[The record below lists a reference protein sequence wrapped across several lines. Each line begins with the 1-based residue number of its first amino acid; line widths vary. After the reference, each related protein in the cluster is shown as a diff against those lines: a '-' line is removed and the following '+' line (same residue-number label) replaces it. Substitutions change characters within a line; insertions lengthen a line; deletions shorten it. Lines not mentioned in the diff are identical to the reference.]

1 MTGRLSFDYVRRYY
15 GVPAKRG
22 MRVTVDGRPGRITS
36 GNGHYIRVL
45 FDDYRHPLNV
55 HPTWRV
61 VYETDT
67 GPQTFWQEALS
78 GESGNA

>member
-1 MTGRLSFDYVRRYY
+1 MSGRLSFDYVREYY

-45 FDDYRHPLNV
+45 FDGERRPSIC

-61 VYETDT
+61 EYFPAASLGVEE
-67 GPQTFWQEALS
+67 PE
-78 GESGNA
+78 